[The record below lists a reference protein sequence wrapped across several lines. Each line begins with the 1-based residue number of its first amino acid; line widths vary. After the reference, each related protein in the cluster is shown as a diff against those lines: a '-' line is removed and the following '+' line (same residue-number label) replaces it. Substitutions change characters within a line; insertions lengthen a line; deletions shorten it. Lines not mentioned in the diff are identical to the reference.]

1 LNEALCTGQF
11 DCISN
16 LVKVVGK
23 DDLLRLTERFD
34 IILVNPQLKV
44 VLVFDNIHDEPPI
57 WTLRGLDDTLN
68 IW

>member
-11 DCISN
+11 DCIPN